1 LRNVTLEGKVALVT
15 GAARGIGAAI
25 VEDFVARGAQV
36 LATDVLTDLGQQS
49 VAGLG
54 DDAAFCPLDVTRP
67 EQWDEAFDFA
77 ASRFG
82 PVTILVN
89 NAGIEITGFIAQC
102 DDDAFRKLFDVNVYG
117 TFLGLKKGLQRMSL
131 ATGGPGG
138 AIVNLSSMAHLIQQP
153 CFGPYGATKSAV
165 DKLTKVAA
173 IEAGALG
180 AGVRVN
186 CVYPGIIDTDMQ
198 SQLGADL
205 LAMGLFES
213 PEALEQYVLQRT
225 PLRRRGTTE
234 DVALAVAY
242 LCSDYADFITGVGL
256 PIDGGMAIG

>member
-1 LRNVTLEGKVALVT
+1 MRNISLNGKVALVT

-25 VEDFVARGAQV
+25 VEDFIARGAKV
-36 LATDVLTDLGQQS
+36 LATDVLTGLGEQS
-49 VAGLG
+49 VAGFG
-54 DDAAFCPLDVTRP
+54 DNAAFCPLDVTRP
-67 EQWDEAFDFA
+67 EQWDEAFEFA

-89 NAGIEITGFIAQC
+89 NAGIETTGFIAQY
-102 DDDAFRKLFDVNVYG
+102 DEEAFRKLFDVNVYG
-117 TFLGLKKGLQRMSL
+117 TFLGLKKGLQHMSQ
-131 ATGGPGG
+131 ADGGAGG

-173 IEAGALG
+173 VEAGALG

-198 SQLGADL
+198 TQLGEDL
-205 LAMGLFES
+205 LGMGLFES
-213 PEALEQYVLQRT
+213 AEVLEQYVLQRT

-242 LCSDYADFITGVGL
+242 LCSDYADFITGAGL
-256 PIDGGMAIG
+256 PVDGGMAIG